1 MVEEEEDN
9 SVEAAMPTALI
20 RVLLLQV
27 YTMEASQ
34 AQQITDG
41 TGKPEKP
48 SSSISGARE
57 GSKSMEASDG
67 SDSV

>member
-1 MVEEEEDN
+1 
-9 SVEAAMPTALI
+9 MPTALI

-41 TGKPEKP
+41 TGMPEKP